1 MLVVLSA
8 ALVIAAIALWGG
20 EEAEA
25 PPAGSVAGDASPGAA
40 PTGASPRA
48 EAHVT
53 TNLRLSP
60 HRASDVVAVIPRG
73 REAELLGRSADG
85 AWVQLVYPP
94 GGVSGW
100 APVAAFAISE
110 RDIASAPVRASE
122 VEAPQTA
129 PAGTAPAGATPGPDA
144 LPDLSIANAF
154 LLPDGRLTVSVRNGG
169 DAPLVEQRISLR
181 VSSAEGEILGIL
193 EIGPT
198 SLAPGA
204 VATAITP
211 IAVRQTGVY
220 ILELDRLDTIAES
233 SEFNNSFSQLFV
245 APAQPAGDGGG

>member
-1 MLVVLSA
+1 MLTA
-8 ALVIAAIALWGG
+8 ALVIAAIAVWGG
-20 EEAEA
+20 EEQAA
-25 PPAGSVAGDASPGAA
+25 PAAVSGAGDAPAGAVPA
-40 PTGASPRA
+40 DAGPRA

-60 HRASDVVAVIPRG
+60 HRAADVVAVIPRG
-73 REAELLGRSADG
+73 REAELQGRSADG
-85 AWVQLVYPP
+85 AWAQLVYPP

-122 VEAPQTA
+122 VETPPTA
-129 PAGTAPAGATPGPDA
+129 AAGTAAPDATPGPDA
-144 LPDLSIANAF
+144 LPDLSVANAF

-211 IAVRQTGVY
+211 VAVRQTGVY
-220 ILELDRLDTIAES
+220 ILELDRLDAIAES

-245 APAQPAGDGGG
+245 APTQPAGDDGG